1 MRVIIAGGR
10 DFSNYD
16 YLVDAIEESGYKI
29 TTVISGHATGA
40 DTLGEIYADDNDIP
54 LEVYPADWSKYG
66 KVAGF
71 IRNAQMADVADSA
84 VIMWDGK
91 SNGTKNMVQEMKKRG
106 LPFFVRYYNIEFTPE
121 TPSIFNGLF
130 LENEDE

>member
-54 LEVYPADWSKYG
+54 LEVYPADWSKNG
-66 KVAGF
+66 KAAGH
-71 IRNAQMADVADSA
+71 IRNAQMADVADA
-84 VIMWDGK
+84 AIIMWDGESK
-91 SNGTKNMVQEMKKRG
+91 GTWNMIKEMKKRG
-106 LPFFVRYYNIEFTPE
+106 LPIFVRYYNIEFTPE

-130 LENEDE
+130 LED